1 MAIDDGERVV
11 RGATLS
17 RSLGESSRAAGCRR
31 CGSTCDLR
39 DDCAVCR
46 GDVVCARCLF
56 GVRVDADEIHA
67 AFVLE
72 G

>member
-1 MAIDDGERVV
+1 MAINDGERVV
-11 RGATLS
+11 RDSAQSGG
-17 RSLGESSRAAGCRR
+17 LGESSRAAGCRL

>member
-1 MAIDDGERVV
+1 MANNDRTRVTRGSTPSRGLGERVGTV
-11 RGATLS
+11 
-17 RSLGESSRAAGCRR
+17 GCLR
-31 CGSTCDLR
+31 CGSTCAYL
-39 DDCAVCR
+39 DDCAVCQ
-46 GDVVCARCLF
+46 GEVVCARCLF